1 MLPSRQESGQVQ
13 IFGIY
18 FWFFIRERLPE
29 PGVYE
34 VSMTGAIKVKFTG
47 KDHEGSFS
55 VTCLAPEQE

>member
-1 MLPSRQESGQVQ
+1 MQ

-34 VSMTGAIKVKFTG
+34 VSMAGAIKVKFTG

-55 VTCLAPEQE
+55 VTCLMPEQE